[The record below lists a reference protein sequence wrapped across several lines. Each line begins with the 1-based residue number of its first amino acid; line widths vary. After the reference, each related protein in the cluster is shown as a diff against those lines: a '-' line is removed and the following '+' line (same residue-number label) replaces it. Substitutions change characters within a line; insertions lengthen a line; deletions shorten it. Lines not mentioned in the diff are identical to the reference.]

1 LTLSRNLIHRLA
13 DATAVAICPPG
24 AGTARV
30 WWRRQT
36 NVAAQRWW
44 RTLADDVTTEQ
55 AQASLGQWCALRAG
69 ARDTLEKS
77 W

>member
-55 AQASLGQWCALRAG
+55 AQASLGGGALRAG